1 MFPKAYVIGS
11 FVQDDWRIR
20 NNLTL
25 NLGLRYDVEIIKD
38 IPDWPAPTDKNNL
51 DPRVGF
57 AWDPK
62 GDQKWSIRGGFGR
75 FTQQHAIFTIV
86 KGGVGGRNG
95 QVTVSLAPTNP
106 LFPTF
111 PNTLPAFPPGAV
123 LPARDIQEIS
133 PDLEN
138 EHAWTGSLGFQRQLG
153 PRTAIQVDAN
163 INRGVKQGFLDMNQ
177 AQPIPKDVLN
187 AALASN
193 PNGTDPHPGAGR
205 CDPCDLAG
213 AERLPAD
220 GPADQRRALLV
231 PGCSHRGAASD
242 RAARAHGVLHAL
254 EVRGSTE
261 PLVLAGKQR
270 RSRARSRADRCRHA
284 Q

>member
-38 IPDWPAPTDKNNL
+38 IPDWPAPTDKNNV

-62 GDQKWSIRGGFGR
+62 GDQKWSIRGGVGR

-95 QVTVSLAPTNP
+95 QVTVSLAPTDP

-123 LPARDIQEIS
+123 LPPRDIQEIS

-138 EHAWTGSLGFQRQLG
+138 EHAWTGSLGFQHQLG

-163 INRGVKQGFLDMNQ
+163 INRGVKHGFLDMNQ

-193 PNGTDPHPGAGR
+193 PNGTVRTQAQADATRPIS
-205 CDPCDLAG
+205 AG
-213 AERLPAD
+213 AERFPED

-231 PGCSHRGAASD
+231 SGCSHRGAASH
-242 RAARAHGVLHAL
+242 RAADAHGVLHAL
-254 EVRGSTE
+254 QVRGSTE

-270 RSRARSRADRCRHA
+270 RSRARSRTDRGRHA